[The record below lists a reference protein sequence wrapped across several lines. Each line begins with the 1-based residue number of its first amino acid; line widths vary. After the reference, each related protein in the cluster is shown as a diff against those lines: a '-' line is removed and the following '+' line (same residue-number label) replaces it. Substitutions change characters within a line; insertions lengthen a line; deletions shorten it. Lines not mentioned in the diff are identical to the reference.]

1 MAKTLKPGL
10 NKFAVTVE
18 GVTSNGQT
26 AKDIDE
32 LVFVIE

>member
-1 MAKTLKPGL
+1 VAKTLKPGL
-10 NKFAVTVE
+10 NKFPVTVE

-32 LVFVIE
+32 LVFVVE